1 MSKKNEIILND
12 FKENIDISKISSR
25 YLRIYDEI
33 TGDLKEIFA
42 YYHERLDILF
52 SQMNSRAKNNHYFL
66 ADDSRELLNIIEI
79 LREYQEL
86 LEKTEY
92 GFYLI
97 GTYQQHLNYALTF
110 LKQYRGSQ
118 IPVNY
123 TEVSLIKYEPIFF
136 VNKILM
142 SRKSEE
148 EIKIIDPKFIGEGA
162 YAKVFS
168 FREPL
173 TKKLFAIKKLNK
185 DIVGKELERFKK
197 EFECMNKINNP
208 YILKAY
214 SYNEEDN
221 SYIMEHCDLTLKKYI
236 STNNAKDFMTFQY
249 RRNIAFQF
257 LKGLRYL
264 HSKGLLHRDISFNN
278 ILIKKYEDNF
288 IIVKLSDFGLI
299 KDLNLDLTRT
309 DSEIRGTII
318 DDTLTNFKNYNI
330 KNEIYAIGV
339 VLWFIFTGKTSLKN
353 DNSEIGKIVEKCIIR
368 NHDERYNNVNEIIRD
383 LSSISDIKEKL

>member
-1 MSKKNEIILND
+1 
-12 FKENIDISKISSR
+12 
-25 YLRIYDEI
+25 
-33 TGDLKEIFA
+33 
-42 YYHERLDILF
+42 
-52 SQMNSRAKNNHYFL
+52 MNSRAKNNHYFL

-86 LEKTEY
+86 LGKTEY

-97 GTYQQHLNYALTF
+97 ETYQQHLNYALTF

-118 IPVNY
+118 IPVDY

-136 VNKILM
+136 INKKLVI
-142 SRKSEE
+142 RKSEE
-148 EIKIIDPKFIGEGA
+148 EIKIIEPKFIGEGA

-185 DIVGKELERFKK
+185 NIVGKELERFKK

-221 SYIMEHCDLTLKKYI
+221 SYIMEHCDVTLKKYI
-236 STNNAKDFMTFQY
+236 SINNTKDFMTFQY